1 MGFIEETGA
10 AQHYRDAR
18 IITIYEGTTG
28 IQANDLIGRKTA
40 RDAGAVATAV
50 AADIDKVAAK
60 LASHSDPV
68 LNAIGLQLA
77 ASTADLQSAIDWL
90 VPAFAQHTRAAHA
103 GAVPYLKL
111 WGLVAGGWQMGRA
124 ALIAHEQLADGVGNA
139 DFLRAKIVTAR
150 FYADC
155 LLPQSSGYAHAV
167 THGGDSVLALPVEAY

>member
-1 MGFIEETGA
+1 
-10 AQHYRDAR
+10 
-18 IITIYEGTTG
+18 
-28 IQANDLIGRKTA
+28 
-40 RDAGAVATAV
+40 
-50 AADIDKVAAK
+50 
-60 LASHSDPV
+60 V

-90 VPAFAQHTRAAHA
+90 VPAFAQHARAAHA

-124 ALIAHEQLADGVGNA
+124 ALIAHEQLANGIGNA